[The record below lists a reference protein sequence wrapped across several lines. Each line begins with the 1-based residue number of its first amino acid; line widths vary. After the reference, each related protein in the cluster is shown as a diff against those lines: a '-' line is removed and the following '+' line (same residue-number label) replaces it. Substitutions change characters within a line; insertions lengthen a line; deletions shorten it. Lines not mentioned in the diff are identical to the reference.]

1 MNQLYRINLRG
12 KEFISSS
19 ELLRE
24 FLQNLVKSNLA
35 VIRQNGEIFV
45 DRNPMIFYNVLDYYS
60 GDGFHLPK
68 NICPIQALK
77 EVEFWKIPSKDIPSC
92 CYEVLYDEHEAQY
105 NSIENF
111 DSDLKTQANQTV
123 SPLYVEKKTKPS
135 LERLRFRLLEAH
147 THPFS
152 TWSGRV
158 GYFLFIFRFFIS
170 YTCIN
175 SEIRIYFNNCLF
187 LFGRFYYQCIAC
199 ETEYEFTKNI
209 NCNFNLNYAKLP
221 SVW

>member
-1 MNQLYRINLRG
+1 MNELYRINLRG

-123 SPLYVEKKTKPS
+123 SPLYEEKKTKPS
-135 LERLRFRLLEAH
+135 LERLRYRLLEAH

-152 TWSGRV
+152 TCSGRV
-158 GYFLFIFRFFIS
+158 G
-170 YTCIN
+170 
-175 SEIRIYFNNCLF
+175 
-187 LFGRFYYQCIAC
+187 
-199 ETEYEFTKNI
+199 
-209 NCNFNLNYAKLP
+209 
-221 SVW
+221 

>member
-1 MNQLYRINLRG
+1 MKNHTPFFLNRLHVLNFNMNELYRINLRG

-19 ELLRE
+19 EILRE

-111 DSDLKTQANQTV
+111 DSDLKTQANQTI
-123 SPLYVEKKTKPS
+123 SPLFGEKKKKPS
-135 LERLRFRLLEAH
+135 LERLRYRLLEAH

-152 TWSGRV
+152 TWTGRV
-158 GYFLFIFRFFIS
+158 RYI
-170 YTCIN
+170 
-175 SEIRIYFNNCLF
+175 
-187 LFGRFYYQCIAC
+187 
-199 ETEYEFTKNI
+199 
-209 NCNFNLNYAKLP
+209 
-221 SVW
+221 